1 MSRDQKFLLTW
12 AFLSPWASIPFL
24 STGDRYASVN
34 LHYAEDLGIF
44 RKLKHTAPVYRNL
57 ARAISVPRFLRSP
70 KRIKIALSDLGLA
83 YCIAT
88 EETCRCWIRVI
99 VYTNIHKIWLP
110 STRPVPQTGTC
121 RAIGPRAVVSE
132 FHVLCGLCLA
142 TGTHRR
148 PIYHTPTES
157 NNEAR

>member
-1 MSRDQKFLLTW
+1 ANMGFLV
-12 AFLSPWASIPFL
+12 
-24 STGDRYASVN
+24 SVGVN
-34 LHYAEDLGIF
+34 TLLIQ
-44 RKLKHTAPVYRNL
+44 APVYGNL

-70 KRIKIALSDLGLA
+70 KRIKIALCLA

-88 EETCRCWIRVI
+88 EETCRCWIRVT

>member
-1 MSRDQKFLLTW
+1 MGFLV
-12 AFLSPWASIPFL
+12 
-24 STGDRYASVN
+24 SVGVN
-34 LHYAEDLGIF
+34 TLLIQ
-44 RKLKHTAPVYRNL
+44 APVYGNL

-70 KRIKIALSDLGLA
+70 KRIKIALCLA

-121 RAIGPRAVVSE
+121 QAIGPRAVVSE
-132 FHVLCGLCLA
+132 FHV
-142 TGTHRR
+142 HRR